1 MTTSQVALA
10 ASNAKLI
17 PVDEN
22 LLITEAQKG
31 DVESFN
37 RLVTAHQAQVYNVAY
52 RIMGDGASAADVTQ
66 DVFISVY
73 KNIRSFRGGSFK
85 HWLLRS
91 TTNQCYDALRY
102 AKRRPATSLEGGG
115 AEDDEGDGDYDAF
128 VAGDD
133 ENPHAF
139 AERAELRHAIVLAM
153 NDLPADQRIAFVLS
167 DVQGMTYEEVAEI
180 TSANLG
186 TVKSRL
192 SRARARLRERLLEQR
207 ELLPGQY
214 RQTSMGA

>member
-1 MTTSQVALA
+1 
-10 ASNAKLI
+10 
-17 PVDEN
+17 
-22 LLITEAQKG
+22 
-31 DVESFN
+31 
-37 RLVTAHQAQVYNVAY
+37 
-52 RIMGDGASAADVTQ
+52 
-66 DVFISVY
+66 
-73 KNIRSFRGGSFK
+73 
-85 HWLLRS
+85 
-91 TTNQCYDALRY
+91 
-102 AKRRPATSLEGGG
+102 
-115 AEDDEGDGDYDAF
+115 
-128 VAGDD
+128 
-133 ENPHAF
+133 
-139 AERAELRHAIVLAM
+139 M

>member
-1 MTTSQVALA
+1 M
-10 ASNAKLI
+10 
-17 PVDEN
+17 DEN

-37 RLVTAHQAQVYNVAY
+37 RLVTAYQPQVYNVAY

-66 DVFISVY
+66 DTFISAW
-73 KNIRSFRGGSFK
+73 KSIRAFRGGSFK
-85 HWLLRS
+85 HWLLR
-91 TTNQCYDALRY
+91 TATNQCYDALRY
-102 AKRRPATSLEGGG
+102 AKRRPATSLEGLG
-115 AEDDEGDGDYDAF
+115 ADDDENDGEYDAF

-133 ENPHAF
+133 ENPHTF
-139 AERAELRHAIVLAM
+139 AERAELRRAIVRAM
-153 NDLPADQRIAFVLS
+153 NDLPADQRIVFVLS
-167 DVQGMTYEEVAEI
+167 DVQGMSYEEVAEV

-192 SRARARLRERLLEQR
+192 SRARARLRERLLKQR

-214 RQTSMGA
+214 RQTSTGA